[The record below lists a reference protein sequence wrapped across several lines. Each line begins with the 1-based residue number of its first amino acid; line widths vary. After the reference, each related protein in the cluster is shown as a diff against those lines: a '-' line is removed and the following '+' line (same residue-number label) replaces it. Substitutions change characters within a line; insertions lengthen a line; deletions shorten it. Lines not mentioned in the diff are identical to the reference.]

1 MTMRR
6 RRAAVVVAA
15 LLLGLLTACSSAG
28 DPAADSTAAGR
39 EPTHTTLTV
48 LAAASL
54 TETFTTLAHQ
64 FEADHPGV
72 TVRLSIGASSAL
84 AQQVVAGAPADVF
97 ASANEATM
105 TKVADAGQADAPV
118 VFATN
123 TLEIAV
129 PPSNPAGVTGL
140 ADLEK
145 PDVKVALC
153 APQVPCGAAAATV
166 LQAAGLRVKPV
177 SLEQDVKAV
186 LTKVRLGEVDAGLV
200 YTTDVVSAG
209 ADVTGIAVP
218 QASGAVNSYPVTVL
232 RQAKQPALAREFVAL
247 LTGPE
252 GAHVFSDAGF
262 VLP

>member
-1 MTMRR
+1 M
-6 RRAAVVVAA
+6 VVA
-15 LLLGLLTACSSAG
+15 GLLVGLLAACSSAG
-28 DPAADSTAAGR
+28 DPAVDSTAAGR

-54 TETFTTLAHQ
+54 TETFETLAKS
-64 FEADHPGV
+64 FEAAHPGV
-72 TVRLSIGASSAL
+72 TVRLSFGASSAL
-84 AQQVVAGAPADVF
+84 AAQVVAGAPADVF

-105 TKVADAGQADAPV
+105 KKVSDAGLAESPV
-118 VFATN
+118 IFATN
-123 TLEIAV
+123 TLAIAV
-129 PPSNPAGVTGL
+129 PSSNPAGVTGL
-140 ADLEK
+140 ADLDK

-200 YTTDVVSAG
+200 YKTDVVAAG
-209 ADVTGIAVP
+209 ADVTGIDFP
-218 QASGAVNSYPVTVL
+218 EASGAVNSYPVAVL
-232 RQAKQPALAREFVAL
+232 TQAPAPALAHEFVAL

-252 GAHVFSDAGF
+252 GAKVFTDAGF
-262 VLP
+262 KLP